1 MTLSSCP
8 LHNPSG
14 FADMNDPRDYQAAP
28 DLLRNRVILVTGA
41 GQGIGR
47 AAALAYASRGAQ
59 VILLG
64 RKVKK
69 LEAVYDEIQ
78 AAGYPQAL
86 IFPLDLI
93 KATDQECL
101 AMAAGIRQQL
111 GRLDGILH
119 NAAHFDVLS
128 PLEIQTAKQFEQML
142 RVHLLAPF
150 SLTRACLPL
159 LRQSAD
165 ASVIFTSTTAAQTPA
180 AFWGAHAISKA
191 AADHM
196 LKAWA
201 LELDN
206 VPTLRMNTI
215 VPGAMQTPQRRQ
227 SHPGEVHANLP
238 AIERLMPLYLYLMG
252 PDSRAISGRTFA
264 Y

>member
-1 MTLSSCP
+1 
-8 LHNPSG
+8 
-14 FADMNDPRDYQAAP
+14 MNHLRGYRAAP
-28 DLLRNRVILVTGA
+28 DLLRGRVILVTGA
-41 GQGIGR
+41 GQGIGK
-47 AAALAYASRGAQ
+47 AAALTYASHGAR

-64 RKVKK
+64 RKVAK
-69 LEAVYDEIQ
+69 LEAVYDEIEG
-78 AAGYPQAL
+78 AGYPEAL

-93 KATDQECL
+93 KATEQECM
-101 AMAAGIRQQL
+101 AMAEGISQQL

-128 PLEIQTAKQFEQML
+128 PLEIQTSRQFEQML

-159 LRQSAD
+159 LKQSAD
-165 ASVIFTSTTAAQTPA
+165 ASIIFTSTTAAQTPA

-196 LKAWA
+196 VKVWA
-201 LELDN
+201 LELEN
-206 VPTLRMNTI
+206 VPNLRLNTI
-215 VPGAMQTPQRRQ
+215 VPGPVQTPQRRQ

-252 PDSRAISGRTFA
+252 QDSAGISGQTFA

>member
-1 MTLSSCP
+1 
-8 LHNPSG
+8 
-14 FADMNDPRDYQAAP
+14 MNNLRDYQAPP
-28 DLLRNRVILVTGA
+28 DLLKGRVILVTGA

-47 AAALAYASRGAQ
+47 AAALAYSSHGAQ

-64 RKVKK
+64 RKVAK

-78 AAGYPQAL
+78 AAGYTEAL
-86 IFPLDLI
+86 IFPIDLI
-93 KATDQECL
+93 KATEQEFT
-101 AMAAGIRQQL
+101 AMVEGIRQQL

-142 RVHLLAPF
+142 RVQLLAPF
-150 SLTRACLPL
+150 SLTKACLPL
-159 LRQSAD
+159 LKKSPD
-165 ASVIFTSTTAAQTPA
+165 ASVIFTSTTAAQAPA

-196 LKAWA
+196 AKIWA
-201 LELDN
+201 LELEN
-206 VPTLRMNTI
+206 VPHLRINTV
-215 VPGAMQTPQRRQ
+215 VPNAAQSPQRNR
-227 SHPGEVHANLP
+227 SHPGEVHAKLP
-238 AIERLMPLYLYLMG
+238 LVETLMPAYLYLMG
-252 PDSRAISGRTFA
+252 PDSAGISGKTFS

>member
-1 MTLSSCP
+1 MHEP
-8 LHNPSG
+8 H
-14 FADMNDPRDYQAAP
+14 DYQAAP
-28 DLLRNRVILVTGA
+28 DLLKNRVILVTGA

-47 AAALAYASRGAQ
+47 AAALSYASHGAQ

-64 RKVKK
+64 RKVRK
-69 LEAVYDEIQ
+69 LEVVYDEIQ
-78 AAGYPQAL
+78 AAGYPEAL

-93 KATDQECL
+93 KATEQECI
-101 AMAAGIRQQL
+101 AMAEGIRQQL

-128 PLEIQTAKQFEQML
+128 PLEIQTVKQFEQML

-150 SLTRACLPL
+150 SLTRTCLPL

-196 LKAWA
+196 VKAWA
-201 LELDN
+201 LELEN
-206 VPTLRMNTI
+206 LPNLRMNTV
-215 VPGAMQTPQRRQ
+215 VPGAMQSPQRRQ
-227 SHPGEVHANLP
+227 SHPGEVHTNLP
-238 AIERLMPLYLYLMG
+238 EVARLMPLYLYLMG
-252 PDSRAISGRTFA
+252 PDSKGTSGRTFP

>member
-1 MTLSSCP
+1 
-8 LHNPSG
+8 
-14 FADMNDPRDYQAAP
+14 MNHLRDYRAAP
-28 DLLRNRVILVTGA
+28 DLLRGRVILVTGA
-41 GQGIGR
+41 GQGIGK
-47 AAALAYASRGAQ
+47 AAALTYASHGAR

-64 RKVKK
+64 RKVAK
-69 LEAVYDEIQ
+69 LEAVYDEIEG
-78 AAGYPQAL
+78 AGYPEAL

-93 KATDQECL
+93 KATEQECM
-101 AMAAGIRQQL
+101 AMAEGISQQL

-128 PLEIQTAKQFEQML
+128 PLEIQTSRQFEQML

-159 LRQSAD
+159 LKQSAD
-165 ASVIFTSTTAAQTPA
+165 ASIIFTSTTAAQTPA

-196 LKAWA
+196 VKVWA
-201 LELDN
+201 LELEN
-206 VPTLRMNTI
+206 VPNLRLNTI
-215 VPGAMQTPQRRQ
+215 VPGPVQTPQRRQ

-252 PDSRAISGRTFA
+252 QDSAGISGQTFA